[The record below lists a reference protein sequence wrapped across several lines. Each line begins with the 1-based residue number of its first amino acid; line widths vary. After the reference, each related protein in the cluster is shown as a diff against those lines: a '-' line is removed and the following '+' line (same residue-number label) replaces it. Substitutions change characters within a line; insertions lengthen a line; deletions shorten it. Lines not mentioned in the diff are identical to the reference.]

1 MSIVFLA
8 ALTVGCSG
16 DGKELIRTNCTCE
29 VSKSRGG
36 WCNACDLGYVAGVAI
51 KSEMLFEALDAHGH
65 HIDPESM
72 KCEGCRK
79 ALANDGFCEN
89 CQWGFVGKQLYH
101 SKLTYYLAKGRPK
114 SKSAISC
121 ATCQAHTGKPTWC
134 ESCKIGL
141 VGSVVYTDKGAFE
154 TVAEEYGRL
163 RQAVDLS
170 AKCEDCGVAF
180 FMGTKCLK
188 CNISYKGGKKPPQQ
202 GQ

>member
-8 ALTVGCSG
+8 ALMVGVSQ
-16 DGKELIRTNCTCE
+16 DGKELAKANCTCE

-36 WCNACDLGYVAGVAI
+36 WCSACDVGYVAGIAI

-65 HIDPESM
+65 HIHPDSM
-72 KCEGCRK
+72 KCESCRK
-79 ALANDGFCEN
+79 ALASDGFCDR

-114 SKSAISC
+114 TKSAISC
-121 ATCQAHTGKPTWC
+121 PTCKAHTGKPAWC
-134 ESCKIGL
+134 EACKIGG
-141 VGSVVYTDKGAFE
+141 VGDVAYTDKRAFQSAA
-154 TVAEEYGRL
+154 VEYGRL
-163 RQAVDLS
+163 LQAVELS

-180 FMGTKCLK
+180 FMETKCLK
-188 CNISYKGGKKPPQQ
+188 CNISYEGGNKPRQQ